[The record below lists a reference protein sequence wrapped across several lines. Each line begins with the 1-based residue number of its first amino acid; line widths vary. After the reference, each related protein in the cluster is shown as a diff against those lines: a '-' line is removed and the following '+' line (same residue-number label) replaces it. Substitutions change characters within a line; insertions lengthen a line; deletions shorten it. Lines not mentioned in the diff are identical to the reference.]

1 MLRFDSLIQSIYSI
15 ASHPNH
21 KKKMNVA
28 IKNKFFVKHFKSEIN
43 EINVCLQ
50 MFKKSGSR
58 DDEAFLKIG
67 DLLVQINNERQ
78 LDDEIF
84 IRLKTHIA
92 KLMGRNGFRNV
103 NKLIAIAECEII
115 QKNKYKLP
123 KDWNVLYLLSQTDY
137 LAELIASGM
146 IRSDISADIITK
158 MLAKKQTPNQ
168 LSAIPKQNDE
178 TYTRVDVEKLRFLL
192 TSTSWMTTRNTK
204 SYVSSPIS
212 QRLQ

>member
-1 MLRFDSLIQSIYSI
+1 MQ
-15 ASHPNH
+15 
-21 KKKMNVA
+21 KMNIA
-28 IKNKFFVKHFKSEIN
+28 IKNKFYVKNFENEIK

-50 MFKKSGSR
+50 MFKKSGNR

-67 DLLVQINNERQ
+67 DLLVKINNERQ

-92 KLMGRNGFRNV
+92 KLMGRNGLRNV
-103 NKLIAIAECEII
+103 NKLVSIAQCDVI
-115 QKNKYKLP
+115 QKNKDNLP
-123 KDWNVLYLLSQTDY
+123 KDWNLLYLLSQTDY

-158 MLAKKQTPNQ
+158 MLAKNQTPDQ
-168 LSAIPKQNDE
+168 LSVMPKESDE

-192 TSTSWMTTRNTK
+192 TSTSWITTRNIK
-204 SYVSSPIS
+204 SYTSRPIS

>member
-1 MLRFDSLIQSIYSI
+1 MQ
-15 ASHPNH
+15 
-21 KKKMNVA
+21 KMNIA
-28 IKNKFFVKHFKSEIN
+28 IKNKFYVKNFENEIK

-50 MFKKSGSR
+50 MFKKSGNR
-58 DDEAFLKIG
+58 DDEAFLNVG
-67 DLLVQINNERQ
+67 DLLIKIKKERQ

-92 KLMGRNGFRNV
+92 KLMGRNGLRNV
-103 NKLIAIAECEII
+103 NKLVSIAQCDVI
-115 QKNKYKLP
+115 QKNKDNLP
-123 KDWNVLYLLSQTDY
+123 KDWNLLYLLSQTDY

-158 MLAKKQTPNQ
+158 MLAKNQTPDQ
-168 LSAIPKQNDE
+168 LSVMPKESDE

-192 TSTSWMTTRNTK
+192 TSTSWITTRNIK
-204 SYVSSPIS
+204 SYASRPIS

>member
-1 MLRFDSLIQSIYSI
+1 MQ
-15 ASHPNH
+15 
-21 KKKMNVA
+21 KMNIA
-28 IKNKFFVKHFKSEIN
+28 IKNKFYVKNFENEIK

-50 MFKKSGSR
+50 MFKKSGNR
-58 DDEAFLKIG
+58 DDEAFLNVG
-67 DLLVQINNERQ
+67 DLLIKIKKERQ

-92 KLMGRNGFRNV
+92 KLMGRNGLRNV
-103 NKLIAIAECEII
+103 NKLVSIAQCDVI
-115 QKNKYKLP
+115 QKNKDNLP
-123 KDWNVLYLLSQTDY
+123 KDWNLLYLLSQTDY

-158 MLAKKQTPNQ
+158 MLAKNQTPDQ
-168 LSAIPKQNDE
+168 LSVMPKESDE

-192 TSTSWMTTRNTK
+192 TSTSWITTRNIK
-204 SYVSSPIS
+204 SYTSRPIS

>member
-1 MLRFDSLIQSIYSI
+1 MQ
-15 ASHPNH
+15 
-21 KKKMNVA
+21 KMNIA
-28 IKNKFFVKHFKSEIN
+28 IKNKFYVKNFENEIK

-50 MFKKSGSR
+50 MFKKSGNR
-58 DDEAFLKIG
+58 DDEAFLNIG
-67 DLLVQINNERQ
+67 DLLIKIKKERQ

-92 KLMGRNGFRNV
+92 KLMGRNGLRNV
-103 NKLIAIAECEII
+103 NKLVSIAQCDVI
-115 QKNKYKLP
+115 QKNKDNLP
-123 KDWNVLYLLSQTDY
+123 KDWNLLYLLSQTDY

-158 MLAKKQTPNQ
+158 MLAKNQTPDQ
-168 LSAIPKQNDE
+168 LSVMPKESDE

-192 TSTSWMTTRNTK
+192 TSTSWITTRNIK
-204 SYVSSPIS
+204 SYASRPIS

>member
-1 MLRFDSLIQSIYSI
+1 
-15 ASHPNH
+15 
-21 KKKMNVA
+21 MNVA
-28 IKNKFFVKHFKSEIN
+28 IKNKFFVKHFQSEIN
-43 EINVCLQ
+43 EINACLQ
-50 MFKKSGSR
+50 MFRKSGNR

-92 KLMGRNGFRNV
+92 KLMGRNGLRNV

-146 IRSDISADIITK
+146 IRSDISADVITK
-158 MLAKKQTPNQ
+158 MLAKNQTPDQ
-168 LSAIPKQNDE
+168 LSVMPKENDE

-192 TSTSWMTTRNTK
+192 TSTSWITTRNIK
-204 SYVSSPIS
+204 SYASSPIS